1 MAESFSIGEALATPV
16 RLIRRH
22 PLAVFVWGFVSVA
35 FSLVGLS
42 LMFGVIGPMDFAE
55 VAAETEPPAELMS
68 RFVAV
73 QGLSMLLN
81 VGQLALSGVVWAAI
95 MRATL
100 RIGREDKTFFMR
112 LGVDELRLAVVGLAL
127 FVGAYVAIIILVLL
141 GIAVGAVVWQ
151 ISAFAAVVLG
161 MAMTCAL
168 IIAMAMAMARLSL
181 IAPATI
187 ILERFA
193 FVEGWNLG
201 RGRMW
206 RLLGLLICTWLIYMV
221 IYALVVAVVVVVAF
235 TTGVFAHWQALGEAA
250 TLADVL
256 PSPSV
261 LAFLVFL
268 ALVPG
273 AFAYGA
279 VMTLLCAPFA
289 AACRELIDGPAVG
302 RRLAVALDS

>member
-1 MAESFSIGEALATPV
+1 MLPRSSRDPAAPTGTPESSASRTAAASRGRDPAFRGAIFGNSQIQ
-16 RLIRRH
+16 LISPEELKARTGI
-22 PLAVFVWGFVSVA
+22 PFV
-35 FSLVGLS
+35 
-42 LMFGVIGPMDFAE
+42 
-55 VAAETEPPAELMS
+55 
-68 RFVAV
+68 
-73 QGLSMLLN
+73 
-81 VGQLALSGVVWAAI
+81 
-95 MRATL
+95 
-100 RIGREDKTFFMR
+100 
-112 LGVDELRLAVVGLAL
+112 
-127 FVGAYVAIIILVLL
+127 
-141 GIAVGAVVWQ
+141 
-151 ISAFAAVVLG
+151 
-161 MAMTCAL
+161 
-168 IIAMAMAMARLSL
+168 SL

>member
-35 FSLVGLS
+35 FSLIGLS

-81 VGQLALSGVVWAAI
+81 VGQLALSVVIWAAI

-127 FVGAYVAIIILVLL
+127 FVGAYVAI
-141 GIAVGAVVWQ
+141 
-151 ISAFAAVVLG
+151 
-161 MAMTCAL
+161 
-168 IIAMAMAMARLSL
+168 
-181 IAPATI
+181 I